1 MGLEAKQGAL
11 WDPPCPSLPKGAPLP
26 CPGGASQKGSVR
38 CPRLDHSP
46 NSPRWAGQPEPG
58 AGCFKSA
65 ARADEGCQLLSLA
78 SLRSHWGLGSG
89 CQPFPS
95 SLSTRLA
102 RMSHV
107 SLRPLLHLLWGQ
119 QSQWVC
125 PSPAPT
131 LCSRAGATG
140 VGAAVVPGMAGR
152 GPLEKGRWPQAR
164 LGYKWSS
171 SDPHTAHS
179 RRN

>member
-78 SLRSHWGLGSG
+78 SLRSHRGLGSG

-140 VGAAVVPGMAGR
+140 VEGGGC
-152 GPLEKGRWPQAR
+152 
-164 LGYKWSS
+164 SS
-171 SDPHTAHS
+171 SRDGRTWPPGKGALAPSTAGV
-179 RRN
+179 